1 MKTNCFN
8 VMIHVK
14 CVPGDDHKAIS
25 EELED
30 VLMSFNTLRIAKS
43 LLGSFVEECLISTFN
58 EMRGILN
65 E

>member
-1 MKTNCFN
+1 
-8 VMIHVK
+8 MIFLVNL
-14 CVPGDDHKAIS
+14 G
-25 EELED
+25 
-30 VLMSFNTLRIAKS
+30 IAKS

>member
-1 MKTNCFN
+1 MRTNCFN

-30 VLMSFNTLRIAKS
+30 VLMALDILPYDYEVRFKRI
-43 LLGSFVEECLISTFN
+43 GEYI
-58 EMRGILN
+58 
-65 E
+65 

>member
-14 CVPGDDHKAIS
+14 CVHGDDHKAIS

-30 VLMSFNTLRIAKS
+30 VLMGLDILPYDYEVRFKRI
-43 LLGSFVEECLISTFN
+43 GEYI
-58 EMRGILN
+58 
-65 E
+65 